1 MNVSGVF
8 ANLVRRLWSLHNRYL
23 VSCALILIAFLGGNS
38 VAAEQTI
45 GEQKFLYVVALAND
59 IYVYDINNGHALA
72 KTIHLPGYGRPRG
85 VQASVTKHLLYVS
98 YLDTPLKKA
107 GLAAIDLTNDTVAWV
122 KLFPGTDALA
132 ITPDEQTIFM
142 SSGEGA
148 TSNYFYVIDAATGV
162 ERGRVPVYQ
171 HTHNGLVNLA
181 GDRAYLSSTAYRYLV
196 AADTTTLQPVKQIG
210 PFGDFIRPFTVNG
223 RSTLAFVNVNHLQ
236 GFEVGDLTTGKV
248 LYRVVIPGNPNKQ
261 EDPSHGIGMTPDER
275 ELWVAGETN
284 YVYIFDATQLPPKQI
299 GAVKLS
305 RQPKWVSM
313 SIDGRYIYPG
323 SGDVVDRASRT
334 VIAHYHPSKRQI
346 EVDFAGGVPVRAGDM
361 YAKGQLTD
369 ASGATAT
376 PTATVTATPT
386 GMVTTVGTTTP
397 TATPT
402 AIPTPAEANGTQKH
416 TWLPIVGR

>member
-1 MNVSGVF
+1 MRIPGAF
-8 ANLVRRLWSLHNRYL
+8 ASLVRRLWPLSDRYL
-23 VSCALILIAFLGGNS
+23 VGCVLLLLVLAGGNI
-38 VAAEQTI
+38 VAAEQTV

-59 IYVYDINNGHALA
+59 IYVYDIDNGHTLA

-85 VQASVTKHLLYVS
+85 IQASVTKHLLYVS
-98 YLDTPLKKA
+98 YLDTPLKEA
-107 GLAAIDLTNDTVAWV
+107 GLVAIDLTNDTVAWN
-122 KLFPGTDALA
+122 KTYPGTDALS

-171 HTHNGLVNLA
+171 HTHNGLVTVA

-223 RSTLAFVNVNHLQ
+223 RGTLAFVNVNHLQ
-236 GFEVGDLTTGKV
+236 GFEVGDLITGNV
-248 LYRVVIPGNPNKQ
+248 LYRVVIPGSLNKQ

-284 YVYIFDATQLPPKQI
+284 YVYIFDATQLPPKLI

-334 VIAHYHPSKRQI
+334 VVAQYHPSKRQL

-361 YAKGQLTD
+361 YAKGQITNTSS
-369 ASGATAT
+369 A
-376 PTATVTATPT
+376 TATVTATATPA
-386 GMVTTVGTTTP
+386 GTVVPPP
-397 TATPT
+397 TAT
-402 AIPTPAEANGTQKH
+402 AMPTPAGANDTQKH
-416 TWLPIVGR
+416 IWLPAVSR